1 MNIAVVGTGYVGL
14 VTGTCFADTGNNVIC
29 VDNNIEKINKLNEGL
44 LPIYEP
50 HLDLLVKRNI
60 DQKRLSFST
69 NLLEA
74 VKKSKIIF
82 LALPTPPEEDGS
94 ADLSYVLNV
103 AHELGKI
110 IDEYKVIVNKSTV
123 PIKTAEKV
131 KNAIK
136 KNANVDFDVVSNPEF
151 LREGFAID
159 DFKKPYRVVIG
170 TSSEK
175 AEKLMVE
182 LYQPFV
188 RQGNPIMIMDEK
200 SAELT
205 KYAANSFL
213 ATKITFMNEIANYCE
228 KVGADVDKVRKGIG
242 TDARIGKSFLYPGI
256 GYGGSCFPKDILAL
270 KKAGKD
276 IDYDFKIIDAVLSVN
291 NKQKLSLVEK
301 VINYFGDDLSNKTF
315 ALWGLAF
322 KPETDD
328 IREAP
333 ALYMIK
339 ALLKLGAKII
349 SYDPEAMQNVK
360 ELIGDEIQY
369 VDNSYEALRNVDA
382 LLIATEWSAF
392 RNPDFDKMQ
401 QLMKSP
407 IIFDGRN
414 LYDLETMN
422 SKSFFYQ
429 SIGRATVNNLN
440 H

>member
-1 MNIAVVGTGYVGL
+1 
-14 VTGTCFADTGNNVIC
+14 
-29 VDNNIEKINKLNEGL
+29 
-44 LPIYEP
+44 
-50 HLDLLVKRNI
+50 
-60 DQKRLSFST
+60 
-69 NLLEA
+69 
-74 VKKSKIIF
+74 
-82 LALPTPPEEDGS
+82 
-94 ADLSYVLNV
+94 
-103 AHELGKI
+103 
-110 IDEYKVIVNKSTV
+110 
-123 PIKTAEKV
+123 
-131 KNAIK
+131 
-136 KNANVDFDVVSNPEF
+136 
-151 LREGFAID
+151 
-159 DFKKPYRVVIG
+159 
-170 TSSEK
+170 
-175 AEKLMVE
+175 
-182 LYQPFV
+182 
-188 RQGNPIMIMDEK
+188 MIMDEK

-256 GYGGSCFPKDILAL
+256 GYGGSCFPKDVLAL

-276 IDYDFKIIDAVLSVN
+276 IDYEFEIIDAVLSVN

-333 ALYMIK
+333 SLYMIK

-401 QLMKSP
+401 KLMKSP